1 MTSRGG
7 AFARNAF
14 TAASTASDREAP
26 TAVSTSVRRDVRPG
40 TAIGRAQSRRAYKK
54 PSSASPV
61 GRTRPQDSSGRA
73 QRSNPTGPLGPSKT
87 MATRFAFWRKIEE
100 DALAEKHAQPGLLS
114 DFILGS
120 QDGLVNV
127 LGVILGVAVASR
139 NLSNPLAIVL
149 AGGLAAT
156 FAESISMGAVAYT
169 STLARRDHYLA
180 ERGRELEEM
189 RTMPDLERQEVREI
203 LERWDFHGA
212 EQEELLEKIVSK
224 PKAWLEIMMAHEL
237 NLAPVD
243 AAQAR
248 KSAVLVGIAAIVGS
262 LIPLVPFM
270 VIGSSILVGAI
281 VSLAVSTLALFAIGW
296 WKARTTIGRPTR
308 SGVQMAIIGIASA
321 VAGFGIAYL
330 VSGGSAVTP

>member
-1 MTSRGG
+1 MSGT
-7 AFARNAF
+7 FARIASKAAVVARSDF
-14 TAASTASDREAP
+14 ERRTADS
-26 TAVSTSVRRDVRPG
+26 
-40 TAIGRAQSRRAYKK
+40 
-54 PSSASPV
+54 SSASGDALGSV
-61 GRTRPQDSSGRA
+61 IRRADAGVLRKTFSRDRPNSDSIHGPMRH
-73 QRSNPTGPLGPSKT
+73 RSTTVKSEWLIGPAPA
-87 MATRFAFWRKIEE
+87 MATRFAFWRKIDEA
-100 DALAEKHAQPGLLS
+100 ALAEKHAQPGLLS

-139 NLSNPLAIVL
+139 DITIIL

-189 RTMPDLERQEVREI
+189 RTMPELERQEVREI

-212 EQEELLEKIVSK
+212 ELEELLEKIVSK

-243 AAQAR
+243 SAQAR

-262 LIPLVPFM
+262 LIPLVPFI
-270 VIGSSILVGAI
+270 VIGSSIFVGAI